1 MMSSDGSAGEG
12 VPLEQIEDTLSIAA
26 GHDEVYTHLATV
38 EGLRITDAVTTDW
51 RGGRALIVVAPDGAG
66 GSSVTMMADAPAGSE
81 AAAEMRVRMRQ
92 ELDRVAATLERPATT
107 DRDDDPPPRAADD
120 AERAETGL
128 DAIEDD
134 RAEGLREAPFADDPS
149 HRP

>member
-1 MMSSDGSAGEG
+1 MSSDGSGGEG

-26 GHDEVYTHLATV
+26 DHDVVYTHFVTV

-51 RGGRALIVVAPDGAG
+51 RGGRALILVAPDGTG

-92 ELDRVAATLERPATT
+92 ELDRVAATLEQSTAT
-107 DRDDDPPPRAADD
+107 DRDEGASPQVDD
-120 AERAETGL
+120 AEPVETGL

-134 RAEGLREAPFADDPS
+134 QAEGLREAPFADDPS

>member
-1 MMSSDGSAGEG
+1 MSSDGSADEG
-12 VPLEQIEDTLSIAA
+12 VPLEQIEDTLPIAA
-26 GHDEVYTHLATV
+26 GHDEVYAHFVTV

-51 RGGRALIVVAPDGAG
+51 RGGRALILVAPDGRG
-66 GSSVTMMADAPAGSE
+66 GSSVTMLADAPAGSE

-92 ELDRVAATLERPATT
+92 ELDRVAATLEQSTVT
-107 DRDDDPPPRAADD
+107 DRDDGQSPRADD
-120 AERAETGL
+120 AERIETGL

-134 RAEGLREAPFADDPS
+134 QAEGLREAPFADDPS

>member
-26 GHDEVYTHLATV
+26 GHDDVYTHFATV

-51 RGGRALIVVAPDGAG
+51 RGGRALILVAPDGAG
-66 GSSVTMMADAPAGSE
+66 GSSVTMIADAPAGSE
-81 AAAEMRVRMRQ
+81 ASAEMRVRMRQ
-92 ELDRVAATLERPATT
+92 ELDRVAATLEQATAT
-107 DRDDDPPPRAADD
+107 GRDAGPSPRVDD
-120 AERAETGL
+120 AEHVDTGL

-134 RAEGLREAPFADDPS
+134 QAEGLREAPFADDPS